1 MNRYALVFSL
11 CTLAARGLPAIDV
24 AAAAEP
30 AAAACTSQGALEYV
44 CGPSAVE
51 DLVRVPGST
60 WLLGSGLA
68 ERDAPG
74 KLHRIDTRSRSWAV
88 AWPAA
93 DASSSHDAKRFPA
106 CGMPPD
112 AARFSAHGLAL
123 RHLGAGH
130 DELLVV
136 NHGREAIEFFDVRSH
151 GGAPRLAWKGCVPM
165 PSDVYA
171 NSVAALADGGF
182 VATQFYDPGK
192 GNMGT
197 ILTGAITGD
206 VLEWHPGGA
215 VTHIAGT
222 SLSGANGIETDA
234 AGRVLYVAAWG
245 SRELL
250 RFDRRGAQLSVQ
262 RVPLDFA
269 PDNLRWSADHRTLLA
284 AGQKFT
290 AGGNGPLKMEGWRV
304 VRVKPDTLATR
315 VVHDAGAE
323 VTLQGVSVGV
333 EVDGRL
339 WVGPFRGDRV
349 GSLPLPR

>member
-1 MNRYALVFSL
+1 MNRYALALSL
-11 CTLAARGLPAIDV
+11 CALAAPGLSAIDV
-24 AAAAEP
+24 ATAVEP
-30 AAAACTSQGALEYV
+30 TASACTAQGTLEYV

-51 DLVRVPGST
+51 DMVNVPGSV

-74 KLHRIDTRSRSWAV
+74 KLHRIDTKKRNWAV

-93 DASSSHDAKRFPA
+93 DASSSHDAKRFPTCA
-106 CGMPPD
+106 TPPD
-112 AARFSAHGLAL
+112 ATKFGAHGLAL

-136 NHGREAIEFFDVRSH
+136 NHGREAIEFFDVRSQ
-151 GGAPRLAWKGCVPM
+151 GGAPRLSWKGCVAM
-165 PSDVYA
+165 PSDVYL
-171 NSVAALADGGF
+171 NSVAPLADGGF

-206 VLEWHPGGA
+206 VLEWHPGGS
-215 VTHIAGT
+215 VTHVAGT
-222 SLSGANGIETDA
+222 SLSGANGIETND

-250 RFDRRGAQLSVQ
+250 RFDRTGKTLAVK

-269 PDNLRWSADHRTLLA
+269 PDNLRWSADHRTLLIT
-284 AGQKFT
+284 GQKF
-290 AGGNGPLKMEGWRV
+290 AVGGNGPLKMEGWRV
-304 VRVKPDTLATR
+304 LRVKPDTLETSL
-315 VVHDAGAE
+315 VHDAGAD

-349 GSLPLPR
+349 GSLPLPH